1 MATGTLDDWV
11 ERDVVPLVDPEA
23 RAHVYNLVSAV
34 GGAGDDGGYA
44 LGDDALACLK
54 DLKRWLQFFENKLNR
69 RDVARCMAEA
79 NLVKGDLLPILAKI
93 SDKVTTDKLKH
104 RIAIA
109 CLELL
114 VPLTWP
120 TEIDPSSATVN
131 HHRHGPYLQ
140 LAQIGYKRGV
150 LQYDAAKILQT
161 TVRIA
166 LPSMLEPRKER
177 TVRDEAII
185 RIVLYFV
192 RNIVMLSQPKGL
204 PADGDEAE
212 ISRSAAID
220 ACHSQDIFQM
230 LLTISSS
237 MGDEFVL
244 QDVVVLEI
252 LFHLVKGVDAEKLFM
267 EEKKLSTKNT
277 EELKDLIQKEKAMLA
292 GYARHAPTR
301 HNRFGTM
308 IWVKRDDERVSTISG
323 QDVLGKAQVSMQK
336 MDKTKKW
343 NKPRNRGPRKD
354 DEASREEFDL
364 PVPLTSSG
372 RKHLKAFVEDFLDSS
387 FNPLF
392 IHLRRAIE
400 REEERVESRHS
411 RQYFYLISWFLRAE
425 CARRRQIKEKF
436 AKSNDPTA
444 ITAEDESF
452 GLIAGV
458 MNQETFILLNR
469 FMQRS
474 MDEKTWQDLNAGMKC
489 FTQILHTVQE
499 MSEAALEEDQEIAEN
514 IQNRIFYEESTH
526 ERIIAILRGY
536 KDQGF
541 GYLDA
546 CTELSHVF
554 LRMLER
560 YSKQN
565 LDLQVRSRRRAR
577 KKRKVPVQPE
587 EGEENR
593 DDAVVSENEELQE
606 AQRTTS
612 ERKFDFARFAAK
624 FMNQSC
630 VNTFV
635 SFTRFYNDLNVEQ
648 LKRAHRFFYKVA
660 FKVDMSVFLYRVDI
674 LQLFNKMIKG
684 PEGLDP
690 DLPAFKEWEEFVKHF
705 FRTAVKKIQERPEL
719 VVEMLFSKINA
730 TTYYLQHGYDKEVVT
745 RTPRAPAELEVKGGM
760 EKADQIGVAVGVLLN
775 QAKSDALKWLKD
787 IMSSA
792 ADERKSWEDMED
804 GRKAMAESEAQPSI
818 EGDEAPAVPE
828 DEEGPKAP
836 PIVIKPD
843 NEERRIALYKDNKLR
858 LLMTLLGFL
867 RLGLDTD
874 MEANWIIPHTL
885 TASDLKEAVNLI
897 QKFEFDPPIYEDG
910 KAAEDFLRSKAA
922 ARRRRASFDDDS
934 EGAGGSQS
942 EDHGEYGALG
952 PTATKS
958 DALEEL
964 KKRRRRRRRSGTPRE
979 LDDEEK
985 ERRKEA
991 RRLKDLEKQA
1001 KHKSTMFVHDSDD
1014 DSDEER
1020 DRIFFERE
1028 EELRKATGRDH
1039 VKGISTEK
1047 SKKPASKKRKSAAEP
1062 TKGRKKRKGA
1072 SSDSEE
1078 NESEEDVI
1086 GVSSRASSVAMSDR
1100 LASDE
1105 EENTD
1110 TPISSQH
1117 HEAGQV
1123 SDEDVSGLVSKATV
1137 PVTDDAEMADDDDE
1151 DDDDIAPVRR
1161 PVARRMR
1168 AGFVI
1173 DSDSE

>member
-1 MATGTLDDWV
+1 
-11 ERDVVPLVDPEA
+11 
-23 RAHVYNLVSAV
+23 
-34 GGAGDDGGYA
+34 
-44 LGDDALACLK
+44 
-54 DLKRWLQFFENKLNR
+54 
-69 RDVARCMAEA
+69 
-79 NLVKGDLLPILAKI
+79 
-93 SDKVTTDKLKH
+93 
-104 RIAIA
+104 
-109 CLELL
+109 
-114 VPLTWP
+114 
-120 TEIDPSSATVN
+120 
-131 HHRHGPYLQ
+131 
-140 LAQIGYKRGV
+140 
-150 LQYDAAKILQT
+150 
-161 TVRIA
+161 
-166 LPSMLEPRKER
+166 
-177 TVRDEAII
+177 
-185 RIVLYFV
+185 
-192 RNIVMLSQPKGL
+192 MLSQPKGL

-252 LFHLVKGVDAEKLFM
+252 LFHLLKGVDAEKLFM

-308 IWVKRDDERVSTISG
+308 IWVKRDDEKLSTVSG
-323 QDVLGKAQVSMQK
+323 QDVLGKAQATMQK

-343 NKPRNRGPRKD
+343 SKPRNRGTKKD

-364 PVPLTSSG
+364 PVPLTASG

-425 CARRRQIKEKF
+425 CTRRCQIKEKF

-458 MNQETFILLNR
+458 MNQEMFILLNR

-474 MDEKTWQDLNAGMKC
+474 QDEKTWQDLNAGMKC

-546 CTELSHVF
+546 CTELAHVF

-577 KKRKVPVQPE
+577 KKRKPVVQQPE
-587 EGEENR
+587 EREENR
-593 DDAVVSENEELQE
+593 DHGNASENEELQE

-612 ERKFDFARFAAK
+612 ERKFDFARFSAR

-630 VNTFV
+630 VDTFV
-635 SFTRFYNDLNVEQ
+635 AFTRFYNDLNTEQ

-660 FKVDMSVFLYRVDI
+660 FKVDMSVLLYRADI
-674 LQLFNKMIKG
+674 LHLFNKMIKG
-684 PEGLDP
+684 PEGLDA

-730 TTYYLQHGYDKEVVT
+730 TTFYLQHGYEREVTT
-745 RTPRAPAELEVKGGM
+745 RAPRAPAELEVKGSM
-760 EKADQIGVAVGVLLN
+760 EKVDQIGVAVGVLLN

-787 IMSSA
+787 VMSSA
-792 ADERKSWEDMED
+792 ADERKSWEDMEEA
-804 GRKAMAESEAQPSI
+804 RKQVAQASAQPQAQPEHSST
-818 EGDEAPAVPE
+818 EGE
-828 DEEGPKAP
+828 DVLVVSQEEEGPKAP
-836 PIVIKPD
+836 AISE
-843 NEERRIALYKDNKLR
+843 NATH
-858 LLMTLLGFL
+858 TLL
-867 RLGLDTD
+867 
-874 MEANWIIPHTL
+874 
-885 TASDLKEAVNLI
+885 
-897 QKFEFDPPIYEDG
+897 
-910 KAAEDFLRSKAA
+910 
-922 ARRRRASFDDDS
+922 
-934 EGAGGSQS
+934 
-942 EDHGEYGALG
+942 
-952 PTATKS
+952 
-958 DALEEL
+958 
-964 KKRRRRRRRSGTPRE
+964 
-979 LDDEEK
+979 
-985 ERRKEA
+985 
-991 RRLKDLEKQA
+991 
-1001 KHKSTMFVHDSDD
+1001 
-1014 DSDEER
+1014 
-1020 DRIFFERE
+1020 
-1028 EELRKATGRDH
+1028 
-1039 VKGISTEK
+1039 
-1047 SKKPASKKRKSAAEP
+1047 
-1062 TKGRKKRKGA
+1062 
-1072 SSDSEE
+1072 
-1078 NESEEDVI
+1078 ES
-1086 GVSSRASSVAMSDR
+1086 
-1100 LASDE
+1100 
-1105 EENTD
+1105 
-1110 TPISSQH
+1110 
-1117 HEAGQV
+1117 
-1123 SDEDVSGLVSKATV
+1123 
-1137 PVTDDAEMADDDDE
+1137 
-1151 DDDDIAPVRR
+1151 
-1161 PVARRMR
+1161 
-1168 AGFVI
+1168 
-1173 DSDSE
+1173 